1 MQVLMPSPAP
11 RAFRSFT
18 ASDLLWH
25 GAGIVVCLLAGSLLG
40 WYSHRFWIIGA
51 DSYGMVGLIV
61 LSYIGSVL
69 SSRRV
74 LSFAKTDLLTTA
86 FVSILFWFLLTSA
99 VLVLSKWYFSRTYL
113 LGAFMVA
120 FLWQAL
126 QLWLQKPNRYRLAVI
141 PGGLADAL
149 PGLDSIDWQILDTP
163 RFVQVEAVV
172 MDPYHTSDPRWLR
185 FVAEQSLRG
194 IPLLHAAAV
203 YEGRTGRVSLE
214 HHSEA
219 FLEGWRLPALYP
231 HIKRLIDICAVLLS
245 LPLSLPLML
254 LVALLVR
261 LDSKGPVLFWQ
272 ERVGQRGTSFR
283 MVKFRTMR
291 VDAEK
296 EGSRFARSG
305 DDRITRVGRILRKFR
320 LDELPLFWNV
330 LRGEMSIIG
339 PRPEQAGFAEQ
350 FSKQIPLYP
359 YRHIVKPG
367 LTGWTQVHH
376 GYAAGADET
385 TEKLT
390 YDLYY
395 VKHLSL
401 WLDMLIVFKT
411 LKTIFT
417 GFGAR

>member
-1 MQVLMPSPAP
+1 MQVLMPSPTLGLS
-11 RAFRSFT
+11 RSFT

-25 GAGIVVCLLAGSLLG
+25 STGVVMCLLAGSLLG
-40 WYSHRFWIIGA
+40 WYSHQFWIIGA

-61 LSYIGSVL
+61 LSYVGSVL
-69 SSRRV
+69 SARRV
-74 LSFAKTDLLTTA
+74 LGFAKTDLLTTA

-113 LGAFMVA
+113 LAAFGMT

-126 QLWLQKPNRYRLAVI
+126 QLWLQKPHRYRLALV
-141 PGGLADAL
+141 PGGLVNAL
-149 PGLDSIDWQILDTP
+149 PSLGNIDWQILDSP
-163 RFVQVEAVV
+163 RPVQAQAVV
-172 MDPYHTSDPRWLR
+172 IDPYHANDPQWLR

-194 IPLLHAAAV
+194 IPVLHAAAV
-203 YEGRTGRVSLE
+203 YEGLTGRVSLE

-219 FLEGWRLPALYP
+219 FLEGWRLSTLYP
-231 HIKRLIDICAVLLS
+231 HVKRLMDICVVLLS

-254 LVALLVR
+254 LVALMVR

-272 ERVGQRGTSFR
+272 ERVGQGGASFR

-296 EGSRFARSG
+296 EGSRFARSD
-305 DDRITRVGRILRKFR
+305 DDRITRSGRILRKFR
-320 LDELPLFWNV
+320 LDELPQFWNV
-330 LRGEMSIIG
+330 LRGDMSIIG
-339 PRPEQAGFAEQ
+339 PRPEQVVFAEQ

-359 YRHIVKPG
+359 YRHLVRPG
-367 LTGWTQVHH
+367 LTGWAQVHH

-385 TEKLT
+385 IEKLT

-401 WLDMLIVFKT
+401 WLDLLITFKT
-411 LKTIFT
+411 LRTILT

>member
-1 MQVLMPSPAP
+1 MQVLMPPPAL
-11 RAFRSFT
+11 RVFSLFT

-25 GAGIVVCLLAGSLLG
+25 GAGIVACLLAGSLLG
-40 WYSHRFWIIGA
+40 WYSHRFWIIGT

-61 LSYIGSVL
+61 FSYVGSVL

-74 LSFAKTDLLTTA
+74 LSFAKTDLLTAA

-126 QLWLQKPNRYRLAVI
+126 QLWLQKPDRYHLALI

-149 PGLDSIDWQILDTP
+149 PSLGNIDWQILDTP
-163 RFVQVEAVV
+163 RFVQVQAVV

-203 YEGRTGRVSLE
+203 YEGLTGRVSLK
-214 HHSEA
+214 HHSET
-219 FLEGWRLPALYP
+219 FLEGWRLPTLYP
-231 HIKRLIDICAVLLS
+231 HIKRLMDICVVLFS

-261 LDSKGPVLFWQ
+261 LDSRGPVLFWQ
-272 ERVGQRGTSFR
+272 ERIGQGGTPFR

-296 EGSRFARSG
+296 EGSRFAQSG
-305 DDRITRVGRILRKFR
+305 DNRVTRVGRTLRKFR
-320 LDELPLFWNV
+320 LDELPQFWNV
-330 LRGEMSIIG
+330 LRGEMSIVG

-359 YRHIVKPG
+359 YRHMVKPG
-367 LTGWTQVHH
+367 LTGWAQVHH
-376 GYAAGADET
+376 GYAAGTDET
-385 TEKLT
+385 MEKLT

-401 WLDMLIVFKT
+401 WLDLLIVFKT
-411 LKTIFT
+411 LRTILT